1 MDLGNRIALVTGS
14 ARRLGR
20 HLALA
25 LADRGAHLV
34 IHYHRST
41 REAQEAAAQVADRGV
56 QVATVQADLRSV
68 EAIRN
73 LFRQVDERFGGLD
86 ILVNSAAVMHAET
99 FLDITEEDWARTMDL
114 NLRATFFCIQEAAR
128 RMRARGGGAVVN
140 ITDVAGLRPWV
151 RYPLLSISKAGVEM
165 LTRVAARALAPEV
178 RVNAVAPGPILPAE
192 GTSEEQWRRLVAAL
206 PAGRGGSPEE
216 VAQAVI
222 FLLENDYIT
231 GETLVV
237 DGGRTL
243 V

>member
-1 MDLGNRIALVTGS
+1 MDLKDRVALVTGS
-14 ARRLGR
+14 AHRLGR

-25 LADRGAHLV
+25 LAERGAHLV
-34 IHYHRST
+34 IHYHQSAA
-41 REAQEAAAQVADRGV
+41 EAQQTAAEAAARGI
-56 QVATVQADLRSV
+56 QVATLQADLRSM
-68 EAIRN
+68 EAIRG

-86 ILVNSAAVMHAET
+86 ILVNSAAVMHAEA
-99 FLDITEEDWARTMDL
+99 FLDIDEEAWARTMDL
-114 NLRATFFCIQEAAR
+114 NLRATFFCTQEAAR

-165 LTRVAARALAPEV
+165 LTRVAARALAPKV

-192 GTSEEQWRRLVAAL
+192 GTPEAQWQRLLSAL
-206 PAGRGGSPEE
+206 PAGRQGTPYE
-216 VAQAVI
+216 VAQAML